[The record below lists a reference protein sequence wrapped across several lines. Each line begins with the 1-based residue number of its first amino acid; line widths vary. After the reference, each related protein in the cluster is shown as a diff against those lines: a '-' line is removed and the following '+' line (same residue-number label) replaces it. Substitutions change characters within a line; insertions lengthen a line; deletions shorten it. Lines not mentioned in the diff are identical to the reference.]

1 MCAAAL
7 ALLIP
12 CATLTAAR
20 LPNSTKQTQ
29 APQALGSIS
38 AVGSVS
44 VNGVPAPSDATIFVG
59 DTIRTSDSGAVSFSL
74 SGKGAFKIAP
84 NSEMSFLPDP
94 RFTGELKSGLVVMNS
109 FGGATDIS
117 VRVGNYVVAPVI
129 QAQQS
134 ASRIERHPDG
144 SFTIACLDGSVGVI
158 PLEGATGRVLQSG
171 EAANILP
178 SGELEQAKAAPTPET
193 PPKAAGTTATAANTP
208 PPEPPPVHGNSSS
221 KKNEYI
227 LLGVAGAA
235 AVGIAAGLAGRGHGS
250 PSVSPSTP

>member
-1 MCAAAL
+1 VMYATAL
-7 ALLIP
+7 ALLMP
-12 CATLTAAR
+12 CATLTAAK
-20 LPNSTKQTQ
+20 LPNSAKQNQ

-44 VNGVPAPSDATIFVG
+44 VNGVPALPDATIFVG

-94 RFTGELKSGLVVMNS
+94 RFTGELKSGMVVMNS

-117 VRVGNYVVAPVI
+117 VRVGNFVVAPVI

-134 ASRIERHPDG
+134 ASRIERHSDG
-144 SFTIACLDGSVGVI
+144 SFAIACLDGSVGLI

-171 EAANILP
+171 ESANILP
-178 SGELEQAKAAPTPET
+178 SGELEQARVVPTPEA
-193 PPKAAGTTATAANTP
+193 PPKATDTTTTATNTP
-208 PPEPPPVHGNSSS
+208 PPEPPPVHGNSS